1 MDARRQ
7 RTQSLLRSA
16 QAAAVRYQFPISKD
30 FDELTWELR
39 GRCLGQRLHLLHE
52 PSTVLD
58 WKHNGQ
64 MARRSGDHAL
74 RASGIL
80 LAGFVLVCC
89 WVTLEGYL
97 PGDAQALVEIHEA
110 VGARLDAPMSTVAD
124 ISNLEPVA
132 VAAAGVVAILAWG
145 RRWVEAT
152 RFVVAVVVVW
162 VGNPLLKELVARERP
177 TVRADAPE
185 VSEYGFPSG
194 HAADTAALGVALVMV
209 TWDTS
214 WRIPM
219 VVACAFFVALV
230 GVSQLILGVHYPSD
244 VLAGW
249 LWAAGWAIFASSRSL
264 GDRAAPPS
272 SNTQGQ
278 A

>member
-1 MDARRQ
+1 MCAI
-7 RTQSLLRSA
+7 
-16 QAAAVRYQFPISKD
+16 AAP
-30 FDELTWELR
+30 
-39 GRCLGQRLHLLHE
+39 GNRCTC
-52 PSTVLD
+52 STNHRVLD

-64 MARRSGDHAL
+64 MAGTSSDHAL
-74 RASGIL
+74 RASEML
-80 LAGFVLVCC
+80 LVGFVVVCC
-89 WVTLEGYL
+89 WVTVEGYL
-97 PGDAQALVEIHEA
+97 PGDEQALAEIHEA

-132 VAAAGVVAILAWG
+132 VAAAGIVAILAWG

-162 VGNPLLKELVARERP
+162 VANPLLKELVARDRP
-177 TVRADAPE
+177 TVRPEAGE
-185 VSEYGFPSG
+185 VSEYSFPSG

-230 GVSQLILGVHYPSD
+230 GVSQLVLGVHYPSD

-249 LWAAGWAIFASSRSL
+249 LWAASWAIFASSRSL
-264 GDRAAPPS
+264 GDRAATPS
-272 SNTQGQ
+272 SNTQGE